1 MAEVFSDAS
10 VLRPE
15 SEALHGAHV
24 TKAAEQNSEPKQQKI
39 VERPTNHH
47 RPPLIASRK
56 APQ

>member
-39 VERPTNHH
+39 VERPTNH
-47 RPPLIASRK
+47 
-56 APQ
+56 Q